1 MAGLKDK
8 VLFRLIHDFLKI
20 YLPGQK
26 CSSPHTIKNYRISVD
41 MLLNFIKQERNITL
55 ADITFE
61 MLDANAIVSFLDWL
75 ENERGCGVSTRNQ
88 RLKCLHSFFNYAATI
103 EPMAVL
109 HQVEIR
115 KIALKKEPEKGI
127 VDFMSEAAVRALL
140 EAPDT
145 STKKGFRDLCYM
157 ALSYDTAARVQE
169 MLNLKICDLTFG
181 RTATALL
188 HGKGSKVR
196 TVPLMEKTVS
206 LLKRYI
212 DIFHPG
218 GNTFSDEFL
227 FYIERQNERKQM
239 SDDNVRK
246 FMRNY
251 SRKAHGTCDEV
262 PEEIHPHLWRHSRAM
277 HLYQRGMDLTLI
289 SQWLGHVNLETTLIY
304 AHADTELKR
313 RAIEQAMTVGEP
325 IFKNDTAHFQVND
338 EELLKKLY
346 GLK

>member
-1 MAGLKDK
+1 MARLKDK
-8 VLFRLIHDFLKI
+8 LLFTLIHDFLKI

-26 CSSPHTIKNYRISVD
+26 CSSPHTIRNYRISID
-41 MLLNFIKQERNITL
+41 MLLNFVKKEKGITL

-61 MLDANAIVSFLDWL
+61 MLDANTIVSFLDYL
-75 ENERGCGVSTRNQ
+75 ENERGCSVSTRNQ

-103 EPMAVL
+103 EPAAVL
-109 HQVEIR
+109 YQAEIR
-115 KIALKKEPEKGI
+115 KIVLKKEPEKDI
-127 VDFMSEAAVRALL
+127 VDFMSETAVKALL

-169 MLNLKICDLTFG
+169 MLNLKIRDLTFG
-181 RTATALL
+181 TTATVLL
-188 HGKGSKVR
+188 HGKGSKIR

-212 DIFHPG
+212 DVFHSG
-218 GNTFSDEFL
+218 ENAFSDEYL
-227 FYIERQNERKQM
+227 FYVERQNERRQM

-246 FMRNY
+246 FMRYY
-251 SRKAHGTCDEV
+251 SRKAHEICDEV

-313 RAIEQAMTVGEP
+313 RAIEQAMSVGEP
-325 IFKNDTAHFQVND
+325 IFKNDTTHFQVKD